1 MKKAVII
8 ILSLICLIVCSCE
21 KTLHQRQ
28 LVGSWAVTKKTTTS
42 GSLEGENTVDGFVY
56 TFDKEGH
63 GTIVRNDRVSSFSY
77 QCKTDSLTIVLD
89 GETTPEAYRI
99 DVLTEKTFVVSNTYA
114 VAILG
119 KVFSQYTTLTGKK
132 LDRS

>member
-28 LVGSWAVTKKTTTS
+28 LVGSWAVTQKTTTS
-42 GSLEGENTVDGFVY
+42 GALEGENTVDGFVY

-63 GTIVRNDRVSSFSY
+63 GTIVRNDRVSSFPINA
-77 QCKTDSLTIVLD
+77 KRIVSRLFWM
-89 GETTPEAYRI
+89 ERLRQKHTA
-99 DVLTEKTFVVSNTYA
+99 LMS
-114 VAILG
+114 
-119 KVFSQYTTLTGKK
+119 
-132 LDRS
+132 